1 MTNNSSKFPVLGFF
15 FSLSPGIDSRLSES
29 WNFTVGIDRKSSRKN
44 CIFQAVK
51 QEVDL
56 WGMETL
62 YLFLPLTPPFVT
74 LMDLMWGRA
83 YAGSY
88 ILSLAVVVAEAAS
101 SFKIPRENPSL
112 WAEFT
117 EMYVIWSL

>member
-15 FSLSPGIDSRLSES
+15 FLSPGIDSRQSES

-56 WGMETL
+56 
-62 YLFLPLTPPFVT
+62 
-74 LMDLMWGRA
+74 
-83 YAGSY
+83 
-88 ILSLAVVVAEAAS
+88 
-101 SFKIPRENPSL
+101 
-112 WAEFT
+112 
-117 EMYVIWSL
+117 